1 MTKQLQLKLGPKPPS
16 STPEMQLEG
25 RLLKLPSEIRV
36 LIVSEGYTLKRRA
49 RLIADSYFS

>member
-1 MTKQLQLKLGPKPPS
+1 MTKQLQLKLGPKPPP